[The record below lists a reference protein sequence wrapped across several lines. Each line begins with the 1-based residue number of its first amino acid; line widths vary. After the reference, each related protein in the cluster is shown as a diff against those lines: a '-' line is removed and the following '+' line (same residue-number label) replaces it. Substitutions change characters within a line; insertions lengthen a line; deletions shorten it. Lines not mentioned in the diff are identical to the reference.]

1 MSEVTVL
8 FDPFTGP
15 IKDQEGK
22 VRIGTGR
29 RVSHDEL
36 WLMDWFVENIVGKC
50 PHSFNDLV
58 CEKRIATT
66 VVQKGLQGKNLS
78 LVLTLT

>member
-15 IKDQEGK
+15 IKDREGK

-29 RVSHDEL
+29 RASHDEL
-36 WLMDWFVENIVGKC
+36 WLMDWFVGNIVGKF
-50 PHSFNDLV
+50 PHSSNDLV
-58 CEKRIATT
+58 CQKRIA
-66 VVQKGLQGKNLS
+66 VAAVQKDLQGKNQND
-78 LVLTLT
+78 